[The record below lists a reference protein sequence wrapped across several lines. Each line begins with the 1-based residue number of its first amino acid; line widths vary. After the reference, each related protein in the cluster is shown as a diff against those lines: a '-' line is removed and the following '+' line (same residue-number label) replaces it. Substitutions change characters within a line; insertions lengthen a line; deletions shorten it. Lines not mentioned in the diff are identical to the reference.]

1 MEAAMSASM
10 AWAILVL
17 AGLVEIAWAI
27 GIKYTGHWTRL
38 WPSIFV
44 VTAYLVDLY
53 LLSVPM
59 RQLPAG
65 TAYSVWVGIGSV
77 GVTLL
82 GIVFL
87 GESAS
92 FRRLACVALILA
104 GVIGLKLIET

>member
-1 MEAAMSASM
+1 MSTNA
-10 AWAILVL
+10 AWAVLVL

-27 GIKYTGHWTRL
+27 GIKYTGHWTKI

-82 GIVFL
+82 GIAFL

-92 FRRLACVALILA
+92 LPRLSCVGLILV
-104 GVIGLKLIET
+104 GVVGLKLIGT

>member
-1 MEAAMSASM
+1 MSTTAA
-10 AWAILVL
+10 WVVLVL
-17 AGLVEIAWAI
+17 AGLVEIAWAV
-27 GIKYTGHWTRL
+27 GIKFTGHWTRL

-44 VTAYLVDLY
+44 ATAYLIDLY

-59 RQLPAG
+59 RVLPVG

-82 GIVFL
+82 GIAVF

-92 FRRLACVALILA
+92 PARLACVGLILV
-104 GVIGLKLIET
+104 GVVGLKLIET

>member
-1 MEAAMSASM
+1 MSTTV
-10 AWAILVL
+10 AWAVLVL

-27 GIKYTGHWTRL
+27 GIKYTGHWTKL
-38 WPSIFV
+38 WPSVFV

-82 GIVFL
+82 GIAFL

-92 FRRLACVALILA
+92 LPRLACVGLILV
-104 GVIGLKLIET
+104 GVVGLKLIGT

>member
-1 MEAAMSASM
+1 MSTTT
-10 AWAILVL
+10 AWAILIL

-27 GIKYTGHWTRL
+27 GLKYTDHWTKF

-44 VTAYLVDLY
+44 VLAYLVDLY

-82 GIVFL
+82 GVALF
-87 GESAS
+87 GEGAS
-92 FRRLACVALILA
+92 LARFACVGLILV
-104 GVIGLKLIET
+104 GVIGLKLIEA